1 MGKIETM
8 IPNGTCPS
16 RFIETSQNFPLCK
29 KEISH
34 TCTHMYTRVFILG
47 TRLHHAYD
55 LMTDPRAPSSSS
67 SSSCFGEGSSEP
79 AQVPCSELTA
89 DARLCSAPP
98 FAAAPPSLGS
108 SPLLTTSSLNC
119 VPSFSATC
127 LTQPSWMVERTSL
140 SRPCRHVTSSP

>member
-8 IPNGTCPS
+8 ILNGTCPS
-16 RFIETSQNFPLCK
+16 RFIETSQNFPLSK

-34 TCTHMYTRVFILG
+34 TCTCMYTRVFILG

-55 LMTDPRAPSSSS
+55 LMTDPRGSFLLLLLLFWRGVLRAGPGALFRTHRRRPSLLRS
-67 SSSCFGEGSSEP
+67 
-79 AQVPCSELTA
+79 
-89 DARLCSAPP
+89 P